1 MALTEP
7 PLNPTFRAQINASS
21 SVGCSSLSPLQVSG
35 DREDSMY
42 SPHGHF
48 LAGAIGI
55 DVSPLRAESHL
66 PHLGQQG
73 HMDKQ
78 PIGVVCVVHETN
90 LHFLN

>member
-1 MALTEP
+1 
-7 PLNPTFRAQINASS
+7 
-21 SVGCSSLSPLQVSG
+21 
-35 DREDSMY
+35 MY

-66 PHLGQQG
+66 PHLGPQG

-78 PIGVVCVVHETN
+78 PIGVACVVHEAN
-90 LHFLN
+90 LYFLN

>member
-21 SVGCSSLSPLQVSG
+21 SLSPLQVSG
-35 DREDSMY
+35 DREYSMY

-48 LAGAIGI
+48 LAGTIGI
-55 DVSPLRAESHL
+55 DVSPLRAKSHV
-66 PHLGQQG
+66 PHLSQQV

-78 PIGVVCVVHETN
+78 PIGMVCVVHKAN